1 MASQPLVLTDPDLL
15 AEFVRESEFK
25 AFLEKR
31 FATPPDLA
39 ALLFRNGELI
49 DTYKGAHFSA
59 GGLVNAVKSVVGG
72 SSHIAMM
79 LADLKPFQVQL
90 PVFGTSKDDV
100 YIEGLATLEL
110 QLDPDKP
117 SNILGLMSGVSRNE
131 SDGASK
137 ESAPSAGRKSLSRM
151 DVLERIAPHFSDRV
165 MEAALRQVNAEDIRG
180 ERGLQDK
187 IQADMMQEA
196 ERVCGDIGVMVR
208 AVSVEWA
215 LSDVEREALLRA
227 RLNREQDM
235 LDHQLSLLKREV
247 ERQSEATEI
256 RVTANV
262 DMAKLESASEDEL
275 AHMVLNSEVAFL
287 DAREQ
292 ATRRQEM
299 EALAHE
305 IEVLRTERAAK
316 LENDLAEA
324 SHLTDLTSEARRLRT
339 VEREIELL
347 DAKHVA
353 EMKKIGAFT
362 DVEIRE
368 RSERMELELARIAQ
382 EQSAANLRSLMDIEH
397 SGKDRDTDRD
407 IRGKKAE
414 TENEIAKVRADTD
427 SRTAQLQAG
436 AKMSP
441 EQIMAIN
448 AGLSP
453 DVANVLIEQARAK
466 AGGGES
472 TMEAMRELVRGA
484 AEEREAGRR
493 HELDIL
499 KAGMAGATG
508 VAHGAGGKSGHEH
521 DSGLETSPTT
531 VDCPKC
537 GRTLPAKANFCT
549 GCGHKLRT

>member
-1 MASQPLVLTDPDLL
+1 
-15 AEFVRESEFK
+15 
-25 AFLEKR
+25 
-31 FATPPDLA
+31 
-39 ALLFRNGELI
+39 
-49 DTYKGAHFSA
+49 
-59 GGLVNAVKSVVGG
+59 
-72 SSHIAMM
+72 
-79 LADLKPFQVQL
+79 
-90 PVFGTSKDDV
+90 
-100 YIEGLATLEL
+100 
-110 QLDPDKP
+110 
-117 SNILGLMSGVSRNE
+117 
-131 SDGASK
+131 
-137 ESAPSAGRKSLSRM
+137 
-151 DVLERIAPHFSDRV
+151 
-165 MEAALRQVNAEDIRG
+165 
-180 ERGLQDK
+180 
-187 IQADMMQEA
+187 
-196 ERVCGDIGVMVR
+196 
-208 AVSVEWA
+208 
-215 LSDVEREALLRA
+215 
-227 RLNREQDM
+227 
-235 LDHQLSLLKREV
+235 
-247 ERQSEATEI
+247 
-256 RVTANV
+256 
-262 DMAKLESASEDEL
+262 MAKLESASEDEL

-324 SHLTDLTSEARRLRT
+324 SHLTDLTSEASRLRT

>member
-49 DTYKGAHFSA
+49 DTYKGAPFSA

-151 DVLERIAPHFSDRV
+151 EVLERIAPHFSDRV

-324 SHLTDLTSEARRLRT
+324 SHLTDLTSEASRLRT

-353 EMKKIGAFT
+353 EMKKIGALT
-362 DVEIRE
+362 DVERRE

>member
-110 QLDPDKP
+110 QLNPDKP

-131 SDGASK
+131 SDGSSK
-137 ESAPSAGRKSLSRM
+137 DTAPSAGRKSLSRM

-256 RVTANV
+256 KVTANV

-305 IEVLRTERAAK
+305 IELLRTERAAK
-316 LENDLAEA
+316 LEDDLAEA
-324 SHLTDLTSEARRLRT
+324 SHLTDLTTEASRLRT

-347 DAKHVA
+347 DARHVA

-427 SRTAQLQAG
+427 ARTAQLQAG

-472 TMEAMRELVRGA
+472 AMEAMRELVKGA

-499 KAGMAGATG
+499 KAGMTGATG
-508 VAHGAGGKSGHEH
+508 VARGAGGKSGTDD
-521 DSGLETSPTT
+521 DSGLESSPTS

-537 GRTLPAKANFCT
+537 GRTMPAKANFCT

>member
-324 SHLTDLTSEARRLRT
+324 SHLTDLTSEASRLRT